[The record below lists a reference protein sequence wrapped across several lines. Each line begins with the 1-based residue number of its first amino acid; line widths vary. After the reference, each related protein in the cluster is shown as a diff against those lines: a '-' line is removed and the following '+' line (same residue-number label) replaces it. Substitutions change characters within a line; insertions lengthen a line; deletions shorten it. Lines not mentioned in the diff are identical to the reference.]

1 MLTFCLLEL
10 CESYFLGKLNS
21 ETHIYIIK
29 ERKKLHAHT
38 HPQTCVLLCM
48 RTHTHTHTKSTQ
60 NTPTNQ
66 INNKKKHSKNLPT
79 GHAPC
84 LTVLDAIRT
93 LVGQAA
99 GLAEVTGLHALHGAV
114 VEIII
119 QDVQP
124 CHAFH
129 TLCCTSVTL
138 SVMAR
143 RFA

>member
-1 MLTFCLLEL
+1 M
-10 CESYFLGKLNS
+10 
-21 ETHIYIIK
+21 
-29 ERKKLHAHT
+29 HT
-38 HPQTCVLLCM
+38 HTLKHVFSCACAH
-48 RTHTHTHTKSTQ
+48 THTHTH
-60 NTPTNQ
+60 Q
-66 INNKKKHSKNLPT
+66 INTKPTYKPNQQKDTHSKNLST

-99 GLAEVTGLHALHGAV
+99 GLAEVTSLHALHGAV

-124 CHAFH
+124 CHTFH

-143 RFA
+143 CFA